1 MKVFIYTDRLF
12 GDVKLVDTRIPEG
25 VELDTEIIEEKI
37 KKYNEDESQIYN
49 VSMIE
54 VNGDIEEAFKFLLG
68 LSKYR
73 RTYTFKNLYDKMDEV
88 NCELEYFNEH
98 LNEWYMRF
106 MNMDEH
112 VKEIKDEVDRFSLLD
127 VGKEELTQKK

>member
-1 MKVFIYTDRLF
+1 MKVFIYKDRQF
-12 GDVKLVDTRIPEG
+12 GDVKLIDTRIPEG
-25 VELDTEIIEEKI
+25 VKLDTEIIEEKI

-88 NCELEYFNEH
+88 NCGLEYFNEQ

-106 MNMDEH
+106 MNMDKH

-127 VGKEELTQKK
+127 VGK

>member
-1 MKVFIYTDRLF
+1 MKVFIYKDREL
-12 GDVKLVDTRIPEG
+12 GDVRMVDTRIPEG
-25 VELDTEIIEEKI
+25 VELDTELIEEKI

-54 VNGDIEEAFKFLLG
+54 VDGDIEESFKFLLG

-73 RTYTFKNLYDKMDEV
+73 RTYTFKNLHDKMDEV
-88 NCELEYFNEH
+88 NCELEYFNEQI
-98 LNEWYMRF
+98 NEWYMRF
-106 MNMDEH
+106 MNMQEH

-127 VGKEELTQKK
+127 ITKE